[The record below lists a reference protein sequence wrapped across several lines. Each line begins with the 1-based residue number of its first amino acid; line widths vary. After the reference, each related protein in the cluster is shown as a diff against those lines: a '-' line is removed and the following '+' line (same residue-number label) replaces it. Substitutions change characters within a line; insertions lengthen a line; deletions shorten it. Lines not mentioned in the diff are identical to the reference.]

1 MSFKLGLYG
10 SFMAVVVLFL
20 LALLWLWG
28 RFYRESADDPTV
40 KRVAKNSLVPMG
52 LQILNRLID
61 FAFAMLMLRILAPEL
76 AGRYTF
82 AVAFIGY
89 FDILVRFGLGT
100 LLTREVAKEPEQGN
114 RYLSTVTVLR
124 GLLWLFS
131 LPLMTLV
138 ILIYALSGQM
148 TPDIVA
154 AIAFF
159 ALGLVF
165 SNLADGFSAVFYAYE
180 KMEYPAA
187 ISTVTTLT
195 RVSLGVLVLLIG
207 WGFVGLAAVS
217 VVSNVVSAA
226 ILGVLMLQ
234 HCFRPHLEWDR
245 KSGTWML
252 KTSFPLM
259 INLLLATIFFRVD
272 VMLLK
277 PLKGDTVVGYYSA
290 ALKYV
295 DGLLIIPQY
304 FTQAIFPLMSRY
316 AATSRD
322 SLMRAYV
329 LSLRLLLIIALPI
342 AAGMPFVARGLILIL
357 GGSEYLPDSAIALQI
372 IIWFLPF
379 SFVNSVT
386 QYVLIAIDQQRFLT
400 KAFLIGVTF
409 NIVANLIVI
418 PSFSYQGA
426 AVVTILSELALLV
439 PFYYAIRKHLGSLPW
454 LSIVWQP
461 AIAATVM
468 GTTLWLL
475 RTLFWPLLIPIGG
488 AVYLVVLAILG
499 GFRQPDMDLLR
510 TLIPLDRLRAQ
521 LPRPGSDKP

>member
-1 MSFKLGLYG
+1 
-10 SFMAVVVLFL
+10 
-20 LALLWLWG
+20 
-28 RFYRESADDPTV
+28 
-40 KRVAKNSLVPMG
+40 
-52 LQILNRLID
+52 
-61 FAFAMLMLRILAPEL
+61 
-76 AGRYTF
+76 
-82 AVAFIGY
+82 
-89 FDILVRFGLGT
+89 
-100 LLTREVAKEPEQGN
+100 
-114 RYLSTVTVLR
+114 
-124 GLLWLFS
+124 
-131 LPLMTLV
+131 
-138 ILIYALSGQM
+138 
-148 TPDIVA
+148 
-154 AIAFF
+154 
-159 ALGLVF
+159 
-165 SNLADGFSAVFYAYE
+165 
-180 KMEYPAA
+180 
-187 ISTVTTLT
+187 
-195 RVSLGVLVLLIG
+195 LIG

-342 AAGMPFVARGLILIL
+342 AAGMPFVARGLILVL

-510 TLIPLDRLRAQ
+510 TLLPLDRLRAQ

>member
-20 LALLWLWG
+20 AALYWLWG

-52 LQILNRLID
+52 LQLLNRLID
-61 FAFAMLMLRILAPEL
+61 FAFAMIMLRILAPEL
-76 AGRYTF
+76 AGRYAF

-100 LLTREVAKEPEQGN
+100 LLTREVAKDRGHEN
-114 RYLSTVTVLR
+114 KYFSTVTVLR
-124 GLLWLFS
+124 GLLWLAS
-131 LPLMTLV
+131 LPLMAIVLW
-138 ILIYALSGQM
+138 IYALAGQM

-154 AIAFF
+154 AVAFF
-159 ALGLVF
+159 ALGLVV

-187 ISTVTTLT
+187 VATATTVT
-195 RVSLGVLVLLIG
+195 RVSLGVLVLLLG
-207 WGFVGLAAVS
+207 WGFVGLAGVS
-217 VVSNVVSAA
+217 VVANVLSATA
-226 ILGVLMLQ
+226 LGILMVR
-234 HCFRPHLEWDR
+234 HCFRPHPEWDP
-245 KSGTWML
+245 GTGRWML
-252 KTSFPLM
+252 GTSFPLM
-259 INLLLATIFFRVD
+259 INLLLATIFFRID
-272 VMLLK
+272 VLLLK

-316 AATSRD
+316 AVTSRD

-342 AAGMPFVARGLILIL
+342 AAGMPFIAEGLILVL
-357 GGSEYLPDSAIALQI
+357 GGAEYLPESMIALQL
-372 IIWFLPF
+372 IIWFLPL

-386 QYVLIAIDQQRFLT
+386 QYVLIAIDQQGFLT

-409 NIVANLIVI
+409 NIAANLVI
-418 PSFSYQGA
+418 IPTFSYQGA
-426 AVVTILSELALLV
+426 AVVTVLSEVALLI
-439 PFYYAIRKHLGSLPW
+439 PFYYSIRKHLGSLPW
-454 LSIVWQP
+454 VSMVWRP
-461 AIAATVM
+461 MAASAVM
-468 GTTLWLL
+468 AAVMWILRDVHWL
-475 RTLFWPLLIPIGG
+475 LLIPVGG
-488 AVYLVVLAILG
+488 SVYLGALALMG
-499 GFRQPDMDLLR
+499 GFRQPDMDLLGR
-510 TLIPLDRLRAQ
+510 LLPADRLRQ
-521 LPRPGSDKP
+521 RLQSRRPMQ